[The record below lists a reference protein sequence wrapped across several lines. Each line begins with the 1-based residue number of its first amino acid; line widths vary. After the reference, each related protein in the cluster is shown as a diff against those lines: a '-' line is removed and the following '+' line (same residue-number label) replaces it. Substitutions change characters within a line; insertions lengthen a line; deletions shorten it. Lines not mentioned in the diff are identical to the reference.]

1 MKLNKINRLL
11 LLEIIIS
18 LSAITVINL
27 IFKSDPGFAK
37 IDHIPY
43 MVIPIIVTVYSGR
56 RWGMITLALSTLYII
71 GSIFLINSF
80 FLKFDSI
87 KLLKDTLNKTHYI
100 VATNVF
106 IMYVTSVIVGQL
118 RDKII
123 KLEDRM
129 KKLSLEVLHYKR
141 STNALHLVNKE
152 FELRLSKTQES
163 ITRLYNQIEKLA
175 RLNSSYILQ
184 TYLETIVLFTKTS
197 KATVWAYAED
207 KNMLQFK
214 SSIGYYKEEPGPF
227 LNVENSVEGFVFRNN
242 QFFSIRNI
250 KDFQSIKIH
259 YAKYNIITIPINI
272 GRKVW
277 GVLNIEELP
286 FEKYSRYTEQLLHII
301 TNLTEPYLEKA
312 IEFEGTV
319 KKNDLDTA
327 NNIPFY
333 TQFYSLLEDQLISC
347 WKSKSSLSI
356 IIFELLNYN
365 SLTSTYMVNDIRKIF
380 TNNIINIFKDAGHD
394 FYFFNFKNS
403 NQIALLSTNL
413 DFDGVSYY
421 CVKAFKKF
429 SEAEFLLHESKIN
442 LDICIGYATQKEE
455 LLTTD
460 GIITQAETLLNMA
473 KL

>member
-1 MKLNKINRLL
+1 MINKTKRILL
-11 LLEIIIS
+11 IEIVITLTII
-18 LSAITVINL
+18 TGINL
-27 IFKSDPGFAK
+27 IFPRDPGFSK

-43 MVIPIIVTVYSGR
+43 LIIPIIVTVYSGR
-56 RWGMITLALSTLYII
+56 RWGMITLVLSLLYII
-71 GSIFLINSF
+71 LAIYCINLLF
-80 FLKFDSI
+80 I
-87 KLLKDTLNKTHYI
+87 KDNTMKILKDNLYKTHYI
-100 VATNVF
+100 VATD
-106 IMYVTSVIVGQL
+106 IILMYITSIIVGQL
-118 RDKII
+118 REKIV

-129 KKLSLEVLHYKR
+129 RKLSLESLRYKR
-141 STNALHLVNKE
+141 STKALHKVNIE

-175 RLNSSYILQ
+175 RLNSSFILQ
-184 TYLETIVLFTKTS
+184 TYLETIALFTKAS
-197 KATVWAYAED
+197 KATVWKFTED
-207 KNMLQFK
+207 KNMLEIK
-214 SSIGYYKEEPGPF
+214 SFIGYHENEPGP
-227 LNVENSVEGFVFRNN
+227 LLEIETSVEGFVFRNN

-259 YAKYNIITIPINI
+259 QAKYNIITLPINI

-319 KKNDLDTA
+319 KKNDLDIV
-327 NNIPFY
+327 NNLPFY
-333 TQFYSLLEDQLISC
+333 TQFYSLLEDQLQSC
-347 WKSKSSLSI
+347 WKSKNSLSI
-356 IIFELLNYN
+356 IIFELVNY
-365 SLTSTYMVNDIRKIF
+365 SKLTSVHMVNDIRKVF
-380 TNNIINIFKDAGHD
+380 TNNVIGIFKDAGHD
-394 FYFFNFKNS
+394 FYFFNYKNT
-403 NQIALLSTNL
+403 NQIALISTNL

-429 SEAEFLLHESKIN
+429 TETDFPLHDSKIK
-442 LDICIGYATQKEE
+442 LDLCIGYSTQKEE

-460 GIITQAETLLNMA
+460 GIIIQAETLLNMA